1 MHTAK
6 AWRNIWECYCT
17 RWAGNQILWI
27 MLVPCNNKKIDF
39 QNMSLGYNIH
49 WLFLHIIYLQ
59 SILTG
64 NSQSIIVDDMDS
76 CFYSK
81 SKATIYLVAL
91 SNQFRNFRERQSDVI
106 TTDRSKSTPG
116 YFCFVCVLFFF
127 TLLCFVFL
135 RSNFFAIFNQI

>member
-1 MHTAK
+1 MK
-6 AWRNIWECYCT
+6 KYL
-17 RWAGNQILWI
+17 G
-27 MLVPCNNKKIDF
+27 MLLYTMGGKSDLMNYACPLQQQKKDF

-116 YFCFVCVLFFF
+116 YFCFVLFFF
-127 TLLCFVFL
+127 TSLCFVFCDRISL
-135 RSNFFAIFNQI
+135 QFLTRFNK